1 MFKIKYPV
9 GARIKRIFQDSLK
22 PIDEVPISVDADG
35 LLIRALSPD
44 KNLLVEVVM
53 PQTAFELFDVNR
65 RTTLTVDKSQ
75 FLRSFRK
82 VGKKDSVLIEFE
94 EGNRALKLTL
104 INMRT
109 GVERNYVVNVR
120 EVGNELV
127 SSINID
133 LPVRFQ
139 IPSEDLRKIIADAK
153 LIDEDLELRYEG
165 NRIEVVSTSENK
177 MFKQILALDRPL
189 YFLEAKETQVSSKY
203 DLDLLKALAKSFTL
217 ADVTTVEF
225 GPSLPIKISVEIGDG
240 SRITYWIA
248 SKI

>member
-65 RTTLTVDKSQ
+65 RTTITVDKSQ

>member
-1 MFKIKYPV
+1 
-9 GARIKRIFQDSLK
+9 
-22 PIDEVPISVDADG
+22 
-35 LLIRALSPD
+35 
-44 KNLLVEVVM
+44 
-53 PQTAFELFDVNR
+53 FELFDVNR